1 MLSKLDDTEDNPIEV
16 DRRTGTPRNTGTWG
30 LIEQVHGIIQKPI
43 RLPDL
48 IYTNADNTGA
58 DARDK
63 AITRLAEVHYEIG
76 VFITAVPMTK
86 LFAWGEG
93 DSGGH
98 VLRERTNRPQGQA
111 VATNYKRHVGH
122 KRRPQKNTS
131 ASNTSLGSARWSQ
144 TSAAKAHRPQTSA
157 TKAQVG
163 HKHRRHLSACQPQ
176 MSAAK
181 RTSATNVGHKSA
193 QR

>member
-98 VLRERTNRPQGQA
+98 VLRET
-111 VATNYKRHVGH
+111 
-122 KRRPQKNTS
+122 TS
-131 ASNTSLGSARWSQ
+131 RG
-144 TSAAKAHRPQTSA
+144 
-157 TKAQVG
+157 
-163 HKHRRHLSACQPQ
+163 LSAPITDPLFLIRNRSPDPLVQVAGRDHPFPIFAGSPGREGGIVSLNENCIY
-176 MSAAK
+176 SLFSILSIRAGL
-181 RTSATNVGHKSA
+181 SE
-193 QR
+193 